1 MAVLLSPRKG
11 FYLTLEFGL
20 FGWGKHPQS
29 DLLNQF
35 SFGVV
40 RFGFGRGD
48 IAGGLLEAIQK

>member
-29 DLLNQF
+29 DLLDQF
-35 SFGVV
+35 SFGIV
-40 RFGFGRGD
+40 RVGLGRGD
-48 IAGGLLEAIQK
+48 IASGLLRAMQK